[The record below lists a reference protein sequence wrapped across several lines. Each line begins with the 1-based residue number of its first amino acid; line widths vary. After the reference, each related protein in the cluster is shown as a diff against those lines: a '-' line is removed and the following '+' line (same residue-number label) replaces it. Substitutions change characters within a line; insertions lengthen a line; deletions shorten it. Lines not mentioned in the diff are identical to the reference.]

1 VLEMNKSKRI
11 TAWVCFWSGSRAY
24 AADLGSVEEVV
35 QIDKLISVPF
45 SPPALMGLGV
55 VRRDVLPIIDPVRT
69 VRNRNDRTVGLVLR
83 SKQGR
88 WILRVDPE
96 NPVHILDQET
106 YTKESTSASIRSGGV
121 DHSAVDVDALW
132 AEYRAIILNK
142 FGEPCLSTG
151 ETSTVELG
159 GVAS

>member
-1 VLEMNKSKRI
+1 MSEGKRI

-35 QIDKLISVPF
+35 QIDKPIPVPF
-45 SPPALMGLGV
+45 SAPALMGLGV
-55 VRRDVLPIIDPVRT
+55 VRRDVLPIIDPVQSTRG
-69 VRNRNDRTVGLVLR
+69 RNDRTVGLVLR

-106 YTKESTSASIRSGGV
+106 HTPETANASIRSGGV
-121 DHSAVDVDALW
+121 NHSAVDVEALW